1 MNKKKILFSAAL
13 LGGVAATIHK
23 HQKNETVTNQLIPR
37 HWDQAEIQHR
47 FQLFTDTLAE
57 GTEEELGS
65 FFVGKSKKD
74 FEKLRRKQL
83 TWLETQFLTM
93 YKVKGD
99 SFNNLRGLISYRVA
113 TTKKEYTFVLQVA
126 RLGDSKGVGWYIQK
140 MISQDYGIRFLK
152 QNYLQLTPLKPQEEL
167 CLIETNA
174 GDITLRL
181 FPQAAPKAVKN
192 WRELARQG
200 FYDNTI
206 FARVIKDFVI
216 QGGALD
222 GSGQEAESIY
232 GGYFEDEL
240 DEGLYHF
247 DGAVCLGNHGPNT
260 NGNQFYIVQRSW
272 VDQEQLH
279 RMSLP
284 QQIRSHYEAVGGIPE
299 LDGRYTVFGQVIEGL
314 TVLRQIANRPTNQQD
329 APRQSIK
336 IKQISFKKGR
346 QS

>member
-1 MNKKKILFSAAL
+1 M
-13 LGGVAATIHK
+13 
-23 HQKNETVTNQLIPR
+23 
-37 HWDQAEIQHR
+37 
-47 FQLFTDTLAE
+47 
-57 GTEEELGS
+57 
-65 FFVGKSKKD
+65 
-74 FEKLRRKQL
+74 
-83 TWLETQFLTM
+83 
-93 YKVKGD
+93 
-99 SFNNLRGLISYRVA
+99 
-113 TTKKEYTFVLQVA
+113 
-126 RLGDSKGVGWYIQK
+126 
-140 MISQDYGIRFLK
+140 
-152 QNYLQLTPLKPQEEL
+152 
-167 CLIETNA
+167 
-174 GDITLRL
+174 
-181 FPQAAPKAVKN
+181 
-192 WRELARQG
+192 
-200 FYDNTI
+200 
-206 FARVIKDFVI
+206 I
-216 QGGALD
+216 QGWALD

-284 QQIRSHYEAVGGIPE
+284 LQIRSHYEAVGGIPE

-336 IKQISFKKGR
+336 IKQISFKKGH